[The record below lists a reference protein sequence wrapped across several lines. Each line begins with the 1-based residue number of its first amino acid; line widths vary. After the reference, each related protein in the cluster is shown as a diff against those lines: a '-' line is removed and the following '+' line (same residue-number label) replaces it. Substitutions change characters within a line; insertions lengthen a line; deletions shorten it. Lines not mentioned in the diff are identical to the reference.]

1 MYENMCLEIY
11 FQCLDSNFE
20 KREKKGRFLFLDFS
34 YKENKVAI
42 LQSRKFFSAFILI
55 ENTC

>member
-20 KREKKGRFLFLDFS
+20 KREKKAVFYFWIFPIRETKSQYL
-34 YKENKVAI
+34 KV
-42 LQSRKFFSAFILI
+42 FFCFYF
-55 ENTC
+55 N

>member
-20 KREKKGRFLFLDFS
+20 KREKKGRFLFLNFS

-42 LQSRKFFSAFILI
+42 LQSFFLLSF
-55 ENTC
+55 